1 MGFDLCSFM
10 LRMVC
15 EAPVLEDTL
24 MRVMLIGLTRELPL
38 TANDCMDIVD
48 QLVKRAAGL
57 YYEGNSSFPLLLVIF
72 MSRLLFLKVT
82 EYRIFRLMLASLHCL
97 FLFSILSMPVQDLMC
112 AYISLVIHEVFHG
125 HE

>member
-57 YYEGNSSFPLLLVIF
+57 YYEGNISSPALLVIF
-72 MSRLLFLKVT
+72 TARLWLLKSGSTRVG
-82 EYRIFRLMLASLHCL
+82 IQNL
-97 FLFSILSMPVQDLMC
+97 
-112 AYISLVIHEVFHG
+112 
-125 HE
+125 